1 MRRRQL
7 ATSDAGAIVGTPLGL
22 MGLGGRPASSP
33 WACVVPTS
41 LRVDAWAGGDCIEL
55 IKMKK
60 KNGLVCLVFLKQSA
74 TDTDTE
80 CAGFFLYF
88 FFFRPPLPAT
98 ARHGVSRLPGSLS
111 LTYGVDTSVYLWR
124 RVPVQFFFFR
134 VCAQFPVVSTQT
146 DRRASPVSALVSRQ
160 RHSADNRVRAA
171 WCLDRA
177 TGDTHSPLIGTIV
190 YLARLN
196 TRAVT
201 RAARQRVSA
210 APPIWQDWSR

>member
-41 LRVDAWAGGDCIEL
+41 LRVDAWADGDCIEL
-55 IKMKK
+55 IKTKK
-60 KNGLVCLVFLKQSA
+60 KRARVPRFSETVRDGHGHRVRR
-74 TDTDTE
+74 
-80 CAGFFLYF
+80 FFFIF

-124 RVPVQFFFFR
+124 RVPVQFFFFAC
-134 VCAQFPVVSTQT
+134 VCTIPRRKHSDRPTCLPRFGPGVSPAPLCRQQGEGRMVPGPCHWRHTLAI
-146 DRRASPVSALVSRQ
+146 DRHHRLSR
-160 RHSADNRVRAA
+160 
-171 WCLDRA
+171 
-177 TGDTHSPLIGTIV
+177 
-190 YLARLN
+190 
-196 TRAVT
+196 
-201 RAARQRVSA
+201 
-210 APPIWQDWSR
+210 PP